1 MKRLK
6 FKFKTILFVLGFA
19 LLTGLVTAGA
29 TASNPVPLDR
39 NYSFFYDTGDG
50 DDDDTTDGGIRYPGP
65 GH

>member
-6 FKFKTILFVLGFA
+6 FKSVLFVLGFA
-19 LLTGLVTAGA
+19 VLTGFIAAGA
-29 TASNPVPLDR
+29 TAGSPVPLDR
-39 NYSFFYDTGDG
+39 NYSVVYDTGDG